1 MIKIKS
7 VESYQLPEKTL
18 YEDFKTYRMT
28 FTNGKYLVY
37 HFLETSKKYLLVITS
52 GYSDYWFHTDIS
64 KQLSKK
70 YSILIL
76 DTPGMGTATDKTKK
90 DFYNIVSINSRVF
103 YIDHVLDQFVND
115 SDDNNDNDN
124 DSDDDSDND
133 SKFLKISFLAHSTSC
148 LFITKYLEKGKRIKN
163 IDKVIFNSPFFD
175 INISGFK
182 RFLGYNILAPLGN
195 IFPNINIFANIAA
208 DKNSIYSQHIKKNLS
223 NTDIIIHEKYK
234 SNRQIIF
241 RLGTLREII
250 IYQKYLKTFPSINLF
265 KKVIVYISDKTS
277 LYKNSTDIILDVK
290 QLKIISKGLGM
301 KCITIKSANHDM
313 FVSIPSVREKA
324 IEQLKLDLEI
334 RS

>member
-7 VESYQLPEKTL
+7 VESYQLPEKNL
-18 YEDFKTYRMT
+18 YEDFKTYRMA

-64 KQLSKK
+64 KELSKK

-163 IDKVIFNSPFFD
+163 IDKVIFNIPFFD

-182 RFLGYNILAPLGN
+182 RFLGYLGDTSRKIVGYIWTQKHDFFLSISRLVFLRILGFESGWCLGLEKLS
-195 IFPNINIFANIAA
+195 IWQGGYC
-208 DKNSIYSQHIKKNLS
+208 KN
-223 NTDIIIHEKYK
+223 
-234 SNRQIIF
+234 
-241 RLGTLREII
+241 
-250 IYQKYLKTFPSINLF
+250 
-265 KKVIVYISDKTS
+265 
-277 LYKNSTDIILDVK
+277 
-290 QLKIISKGLGM
+290 QLL
-301 KCITIKSANHDM
+301 
-313 FVSIPSVREKA
+313 
-324 IEQLKLDLEI
+324 QKLDF
-334 RS
+334 S